1 MPEFSGEFW
10 IMLVTYAA
18 SFGVIYGQITT
29 KLKSLEKKMDK
40 HNNIVERLATVERD
54 LKTAFSKIDELKE
67 EVREHHP
74 IRPD

>member
-40 HNNIVERLATVERD
+40 LDTNYNELLLRVIKLEERLDNHIEGEKV
-54 LKTAFSKIDELKE
+54 
-67 EVREHHP
+67 
-74 IRPD
+74 